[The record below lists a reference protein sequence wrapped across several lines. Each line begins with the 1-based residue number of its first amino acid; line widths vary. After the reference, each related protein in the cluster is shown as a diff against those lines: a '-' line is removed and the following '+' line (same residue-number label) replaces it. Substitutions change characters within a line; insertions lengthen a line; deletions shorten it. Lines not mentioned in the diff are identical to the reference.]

1 MWIMGVMN
9 KPYGLMINHDS
20 LELPLQEGVWTW
32 STCLIQLLVSL
43 SCLSSFP
50 PFFPTQWPEEISL
63 QKCTTY
69 HICVVL
75 MCIANFPKDDLWLDF
90 FFLSCFLQH
99 FSKCGQ
105 WTPGEILSGVCE
117 VKIIFIMILILIIL
131 FLCAAICTNG
141 AKPWW
146 LKLLASQYDSRQ
158 WHQITLGIIV
168 FSFFIK
174 SYSLLIMLLQL
185 SWFFILPEL

>member
-1 MWIMGVMN
+1 MSSVQSDSWMVMWIMGVMN
-9 KPYGLMINHDS
+9 KPHGLMINHDS

-32 STCLIQLLVSL
+32 STCLIQLLVSP

-90 FFLSCFLQH
+90 FFFKLFFTALLKVWTMDSWGDPLW
-99 FSKCGQ
+99 SLWGQ
-105 WTPGEILSGVCE
+105 NYFYYDTNTYNTVS
-117 VKIIFIMILILIIL
+117 
-131 FLCAAICTNG
+131 LCCH
-141 AKPWW
+141 
-146 LKLLASQYDSRQ
+146 L
-158 WHQITLGIIV
+158 H
-168 FSFFIK
+168 
-174 SYSLLIMLLQL
+174 
-185 SWFFILPEL
+185 